1 MIIIYYSRNFFI
13 FKKLTT
19 MNTKLIKL
27 FNVAL
32 EDSQSGVDVYELN
45 SLAIRCGYIIDPK
58 VCNKSTLEFVN
69 ELQAN
74 YNSTFYKCWEDVTN
88 SSRESLLIDQLLHY
102 ASTYGTNFDPNVCW
116 TPNDNPIE
124 IPYTQYEIIR
134 PISLQDLQS
143 KCVNM
148 LMSGIALSKNTLDA
162 LVDFVIEYNCQ
173 LDVNGIV
180 NKEAQAMFA
189 AQTNNYPN
197 DKFAI
202 LRCLIYNA
210 TGSTLLIKD
219 KESIIKIK
227 NSNLNLE
234 GLTEVQLVELSKI
247 FRRFKPLFLAMRNN
261 DNNKKIIN
269 KIRRLSDKNHQPFT
283 IGFWESVLSA
293 PYYNTIKDIRNRV
306 GEINNFKIIQLI
318 QACRERLLSTSYQAP
333 QLYKIRNNKVWM
345 KDKEYPLMENK
356 IYYWE
361 SVIDILYGEL
371 IERLKSKACAVKF
384 PEHLVLTCPSS
395 EKNFIGNIPFG
406 SYFEMQDKNY
416 IGIYWR
422 GEWGTE
428 DFDLS
433 AITQYG
439 SKVGWNSRYCN
450 KGLVYSGDMTSAN
463 PEAAEYLSCQN
474 NCEDSIIYV
483 NRFYGEPNSKF
494 RLLYG
499 QESDYIRSQNY
510 MVDPNTLYVKEDI
523 ESESSQQMI
532 GCILD
537 NKMYLMNLRL
547 SESRVSGNTFHNMN
561 GKLLSILSRKRKCYL
576 NLKTLLLKAG
586 FKERKKDTKGNPIS
600 LDLTNLNKDT
610 LIELFS

>member
-1 MIIIYYSRNFFI
+1 
-13 FKKLTT
+13 

-32 EDSQSGVDVYELN
+32 EDSQSGMDVYELN
-45 SLAIRCGYIIDPK
+45 SLAIRYGYIIDPK
-58 VCNKSTLEFVN
+58 VCNKATLEFIN

-102 ASTYGTNFDPNVCW
+102 ASTYGADFDPNVFW
-116 TPNDNPIE
+116 VPNDAPIE
-124 IPYTQYEIIR
+124 IPYNQYTIIR

-143 KCVNM
+143 KCINM
-148 LMSGIALSKNTLDA
+148 LMSGIALSKDTLNT
-162 LVDFVIEYNCQ
+162 LVDFMVEYNCK
-173 LDVNGIV
+173 LDVNEIV
-180 NKEAQAMFA
+180 NKEAQAAFA
-189 AQTNNYPN
+189 SQTNNYPD

-202 LRCLIYNA
+202 LRCLIYSA

-219 KESIIKIK
+219 ADSIVRIK

-261 DNNKKIIN
+261 DVNKKIIN
-269 KIRRLSDKNHQPFT
+269 KIRRLSDKNHQPFVV
-283 IGFWESVLSA
+283 GFWESVLSA
-293 PYYNTIKDIRNRV
+293 PYYNTIKDIRGRV

-333 QLYKIRNNKVWM
+333 QLYRIRNNTVWM

-356 IYYWE
+356 VYYWE
-361 SVIDILYGEL
+361 SIIDVLYGEL
-371 IERLKSKACAVKF
+371 IERLKCKACTVKF
-384 PEHLVLTCPSS
+384 PEHLVLTCPCS

-422 GEWGTE
+422 NEWGTE

-433 AITQYG
+433 AVSRSG
-439 SKVGWNSRYCN
+439 NKVGWNSEYCN
-450 KGLVYSGDMTSAN
+450 EGLVYSGDVTFAN
-463 PEAAEYLSCQN
+463 PEAAEYLSCQK

-499 QESDYIRSQNY
+499 QEPGYIRSTNY

-523 ESESSQQMI
+523 ESESAQQMV

-547 SESRVSGNTFHNMN
+547 SESRVSGGTIRNMN
-561 GKLLSILSRKRKCYL
+561 DKLLPIMDRKRKCYL

-586 FKERKKDTKGNPIS
+586 FKERKKDTKSNPIE